1 MAKLKGK
8 ITKDMKEKAAANGI
22 GINLLRYRIAKG
34 WDELKAITEPP
45 RKQAPTTRSNPDM
58 LALAKENGIS
68 ANNYKYRVRE
78 LKWDEFDAATRP
90 LTTAEEKAAMSSEA
104 RGGLPRHLVDIAAS
118 NGISYITLYRRLRV
132 YEPAWEVE
140 RAITEPPLIDR
151 LPVRGL
157 INATAEELGIDW
169 KAIRAKELTGHY
181 KHDPVILAIA
191 KANGINYNTY
201 IYRTV
206 TRKPRMTPLDA
217 ATAPI
222 NEYARRVKV

>member
-22 GINLLRYRIAKG
+22 GINLLRYRIARG
-34 WDELKAITEPP
+34 WDKLKAITEPP

-104 RGGLPRHLVDIAAS
+104 RGGIPRHLVEAAAS

-151 LPVRGL
+151 LPVRGH
-157 INATAEELGIDW
+157 IHAVAEELGIDW
-169 KAIRAKELTGHY
+169 KAIRVKEEHRNYT
-181 KHDPVILAIA
+181 HDPVIMAIA
-191 KANGINYNTY
+191 RANGINYNTY

-206 TRKPRMTPLDA
+206 TRRPKMKPLEAATTPLDRA
-217 ATAPI
+217 K
-222 NEYARRVKV
+222 RRLKV